1 MTSANVKM
9 SKEMYDRYAKVLFMD
24 NLSDDEIKDL
34 IIAYNKGGYA
44 SLGPLFTG
52 G

>member
-1 MTSANVKM
+1 MD
-9 SKEMYDRYAKVLFMD
+9 KEMYDRYDKYIFIE
-24 NLSDDEIKDL
+24 NLRDDEIKDL

>member
-1 MTSANVKM
+1 MD
-9 SKEMYDRYAKVLFMD
+9 KEMYDRYDKYIFIE
-24 NLSDDEIKDL
+24 NLSDEEIKDL